1 MFTNCET
8 HKTETTM
15 KIQKRIFTALCCLL
29 LTAQMVSA
37 QKNMW
42 LVTDTKQA
50 YCVPLDSIKYGTFQ
64 ADSCFRFDF
73 TSFASNDSIRISAWI
88 YPYGHFGR
96 FGSPDGFYNV
106 TPKYGICYSKTNS
119 IPTLDDDVE
128 TWKENSGTKY
138 FTHLNPGTT
147 IYYRTYVKLG
157 DVVVY
162 SAPQKVKTLGRMING
177 HKFLDLGLPSGLLW
191 AETNLGAKTAGDVGD
206 YYAWGE
212 TTPKDSLFTRAG
224 YKYYTPPT
232 PTYSK
237 YNGTDG
243 LTELENID
251 DVAYV
256 NWKGNCRMPTK
267 SDFIELINNCK
278 WGITYGASKD
288 YKPVKGFLVT
298 SKKNNKNIFLPIT
311 LGNETEGSINYW
323 TRTLSTEKDSINGL
337 KPYALCLNTKG
348 DRSFTAEDRFSLLQI
363 RAVANVK
370 VAPASGDT
378 IINGV
383 TYVDLGLPSGL
394 LWAKTNLYSS
404 DQTQYGYD
412 LAWGETD
419 PTTKKPSD
427 SKYYTFT
434 PWNYSKYNTTDGLAE
449 LENTDD
455 AAYVN
460 WGNECRMPTKEDYI
474 ELLKNYTLHEDSV
487 KNSKGEYVKGYRVMK
502 QYGTADIFFPGLSTS
517 YEAYYSSGYEMF
529 EGHLW
534 TRNNSDQNELYSV
547 THTRPIALDLHYSY
561 SYSGVVW
568 GYVNRYYGR
577 PIRAVAEPEP

>member
-42 LVTDTKQA
+42 LVTDTKKA
-50 YCVPLDSIKYGTFQ
+50 YCVPLDSIKYGTFR
-64 ADSCFRFDF
+64 ADSCFLFDF
-73 TSFASNDSIRISAWI
+73 YTFASNDSIRIKAYI
-88 YPYGHFGR
+88 YPRGHFGR
-96 FGSPDGFYNV
+96 FGGSDGYYV

-119 IPTLDDDVE
+119 IPTLDDDRE

-147 IYYRTYVKLG
+147 IYYRTYIKLG

-162 SAPQKVKTLGRMING
+162 STPQKVKTLGRMING

-212 TTPKDSLFTRAG
+212 TTPKDSLFTRDG

-243 LTELENID
+243 LTKLEDAD
-251 DVAYV
+251 DYAFV
-256 NWKGNCRMPTK
+256 NYGGVRMPTK
-267 SDFIELINNCK
+267 SDFTELINNCK
-278 WGITYGASKD
+278 CEITYGTGEGGQVVRG
-288 YKPVKGFLVT
+288 YLVT
-298 SKKNNKNIFLPIT
+298 SKKNKKYIFLPIN
-311 LGNETEGSINYW
+311 LANETKGSNNYW
-323 TRTLSTEKDSINGL
+323 TRTLSTQKDSINGL
-337 KPYALCLNTKG
+337 KPYALCLNANG
-348 DRSFTAEDRFSLLQI
+348 ARSFTAKDRFSLGEL
-363 RAVANVK
+363 RPVTNVK
-370 VAPASGDT
+370 VAAASGDT
-378 IINGV
+378 TIYGV

-394 LWAKTNLYSS
+394 LWAKTNLGASKPEYN
-404 DQTQYGYD
+404 GYEI
-412 LAWGETD
+412 AWGEID
-419 PTTKKPSD
+419 GNKKRSD
-427 SKYYTFT
+427 SRYYTYT
-434 PWNYSKYNTTDGLAE
+434 PWYYSKYTTTDGLTE

-460 WGNECRMPTKEDYI
+460 WGSECRMPTFKDYV
-474 ELLKNYTLHEDSV
+474 ELFKNYKIFEDSA
-487 KNSKGEYVKGYRVMK
+487 KNSKGEYVKGYRTWK
-502 QYGTADIFFPGLSTS
+502 EYGTADIFFPGGLVNSWSAAS
-517 YEAYYSSGYEMF
+517 YQLFDGQ
-529 EGHLW
+529 LW
-534 TRNNSDQNELYSV
+534 TRDNSDQLEENSK
-547 THTRPIALDLHYSY
+547 TRTRPIVIDLYNSRIYLDARLQYIMH
-561 SYSGVVW
+561 
-568 GYVNRYYGR
+568 RYYGR

>member
-1 MFTNCET
+1 
-8 HKTETTM
+8 M

-128 TWKENSGTKY
+128 TWKEHGGGNKY

-243 LTELENID
+243 LTELENAD
-251 DVAYV
+251 DYV
-256 NWKGNCRMPTK
+256 TVNYGSVCRMPTK
-267 SDFIELINNCK
+267 SDFIELINKCK
-278 WGITYGASKD
+278 WEITYGTNESGKAVRG
-288 YKPVKGFLVT
+288 YLVT
-298 SKKNNKNIFLPIT
+298 SKKNKKYIFLPIN
-311 LGNETEGSINYW
+311 LANETEGSINYW

-337 KPYALCLNTKG
+337 KPYTLCLNTNG

-370 VAPASGDT
+370 VAAASGDT
-378 IINGV
+378 IIKGV

-394 LWAKTNLYSS
+394 LWAKTNLGASKSAY
-404 DQTQYGYD
+404 DGYD
-412 LAWGETD
+412 IAWGEID
-419 PTTKKPSD
+419 GNKKRSD
-427 SKYYTFT
+427 SRYYTFT
-434 PWNYSKYNTTDGLAE
+434 PWNYSKYNTTDGLTE

-460 WGNECRMPTKEDYI
+460 WGSECRMPTKEDYI
-474 ELLKNYTLHEDSV
+474 ELLKYYRLHKDSV
-487 KNSKGEYVKGYRVMK
+487 KNSKGEYVKGLRVEK
-502 QYGTADIFFPGLSTS
+502 EYGTADIFFPGGLANSWVADS
-517 YEAYYSSGYEMF
+517 YQLF
-529 EGHLW
+529 EGQLW
-534 TRNNSDQNELYSV
+534 TRNNSDQLEENSN
-547 THTRPIALDLHYSY
+547 TRTRPIAIDLYTSRNYQSASY
-561 SYSGVVW
+561 R
-568 GYVNRYYGR
+568 YVQHRYYGR

>member
-1 MFTNCET
+1 
-8 HKTETTM
+8 M

-119 IPTLDDDVE
+119 IPTLDDDVK
-128 TWKENSGTKY
+128 TWTENRGTLY

-232 PTYSK
+232 ATYSK

-243 LTELENID
+243 LTELEN
-251 DVAYV
+251 
-256 NWKGNCRMPTK
+256 
-267 SDFIELINNCK
+267 
-278 WGITYGASKD
+278 
-288 YKPVKGFLVT
+288 
-298 SKKNNKNIFLPIT
+298 
-311 LGNETEGSINYW
+311 
-323 TRTLSTEKDSINGL
+323 
-337 KPYALCLNTKG
+337 
-348 DRSFTAEDRFSLLQI
+348 
-363 RAVANVK
+363 
-370 VAPASGDT
+370 
-378 IINGV
+378 
-383 TYVDLGLPSGL
+383 
-394 LWAKTNLYSS
+394 
-404 DQTQYGYD
+404 
-412 LAWGETD
+412 
-419 PTTKKPSD
+419 
-427 SKYYTFT
+427 
-434 PWNYSKYNTTDGLAE
+434 
-449 LENTDD
+449 TDD

-460 WGNECRMPTKEDYI
+460 WGSECRMPTKEDYI
-474 ELLKNYTLHEDSV
+474 ELLENYKPRKDSV
-487 KNSKGEYVKGYRVMK
+487 KNSKGEYVKGYRVVK
-502 QYGTADIFFPGLSTS
+502 EYGTADIFFPGFWTI
-517 YEAYYSSGYEMF
+517 YEAYNSSRYEMF
-529 EGHLW
+529 EGQLW
-534 TRNNSDQNELYSV
+534 TRNNSDQIEENSKTRTKPTVFDLYY
-547 THTRPIALDLHYSY
+547 TNAYRMA
-561 SYSGVVW
+561 VW